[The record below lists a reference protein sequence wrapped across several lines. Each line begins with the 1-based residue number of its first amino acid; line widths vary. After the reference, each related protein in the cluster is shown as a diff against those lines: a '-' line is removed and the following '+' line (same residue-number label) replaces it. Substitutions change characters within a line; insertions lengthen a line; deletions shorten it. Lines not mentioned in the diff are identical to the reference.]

1 MHSRTL
7 IITSMLASAA
17 LASDP
22 LCLQGCCGMKLQLSS
37 AASLALS
44 SLGSVSSIGGL
55 APGIHVPLP
64 GLSEIQCCPCPEPEP
79 EHEAKI
85 AASMVHEVQPLA
97 AKLGEELQRN
107 QTVAGYQQPILPTCN
122 DTAPRLI
129 AICSPGQD
137 PHNDID
143 CIPADS
149 SVHGISGHRPTN
161 QQITVIVCPRGKCY
175 PDCVCA
181 STAGLV
187 KSMVDALKEIG
198 QVHGMVDEGAGVV
211 ADGGSAHQVPLRNEL

>member
-7 IITSMLASAA
+7 ILTSMLASAA

-44 SLGSVSSIGGL
+44 PLGGVNPISGL
-55 APGIHVPLP
+55 ASGIHVPLP

-79 EHEAKI
+79 EPEHEAKI
-85 AASMVHEVQPLA
+85 AASMVHEMQPLA
-97 AKLGEELQRN
+97 AKLGEELQPN
-107 QTVAGYQQPILPTCN
+107 QTVAGYQQPILPACN

-129 AICSPGQD
+129 AICPPGQD
-137 PHNDID
+137 PQNDID

-149 SVHGISGHRPTN
+149 SVHGIGGHRPTN
-161 QQITVIVCPRGKCY
+161 QPRILVVCPRGKCHS
-175 PDCVCA
+175 DCVCA

-187 KSMVDALKEIG
+187 ESMVDALKEMLKEIG
-198 QVHGMVDEGAGVV
+198 QVHKVVDEGSGVV
-211 ADGGSAHQVPLRNEL
+211 ADGG